1 MTSRRALLRHLW
13 SMVQTRAEA
22 ATVVVA
28 LQRAAL
34 TEALVMFG
42 VAVVAGLSSVT
53 ALIVLIAVAA
63 PEAWRGI
70 ALLVVTLALVGAAV
84 YGVVA
89 GRRKLT
95 RDRALVA
102 DLASGLKLDLA
113 MMNLALRDP
122 DTEDEKKLAARD
134 QAREKVR
141 DAAAAKAAT
150 PSVAEGG
157 EQPSAE
163 GPSGSAAEAAMRAA
177 STEREMPPA
186 PPLDTAGAPE
196 AAAPAAA
203 APTEPGLEARTQESR
218 SGRAA

>member
-28 LQRAAL
+28 LQRAAV
-34 TEALVMFG
+34 TEALPMFAI
-42 VAVVAGLSSVT
+42 AVVAGLSSVT

-63 PEAWRGI
+63 PESWRGI

-95 RDRALVA
+95 RDRTLFA
-102 DLASGLKLDLA
+102 DFTSGLKLDLA
-113 MMNLALRDP
+113 MINLAMRDAES
-122 DTEDEKKLAARD
+122 EDEKKVAARE

-141 DAAAAKAAT
+141 EAAAEKATT

-157 EQPSAE
+157 ETPAAS
-163 GPSGSAAEAAMRAA
+163 GPSGSAAEAALRAA

-186 PPLDTAGAPE
+186 PPLDVAVSPA
-196 AAAPAAA
+196 AAAPAALEPKVA
-203 APTEPGLEARTQESR
+203 AAEVREPR